1 MPMSFTQVERLKKDQ
16 KEALY
21 YQRRLVKQGKQVL
34 AYKMQKKIE
43 FIKQHI
49 EDMTLIQGG

>member
-1 MPMSFTQVERLKKDQ
+1 MVTQIERLKKDE
-16 KEALY
+16 KEAIY
-21 YQRRLVKQGKQVL
+21 YQKRLMKKGKKVL

-49 EDMTLIQGG
+49 EDMILIQGG

>member
-1 MPMSFTQVERLKKDQ
+1 MVIQVERLKKNE

-21 YQRRLVKQGKQVL
+21 YQRKLIKKGKNVL

-43 FIKQHI
+43 YIKQHI
-49 EDMTLIQGG
+49 EEMSTVQ